1 VLRYKKKVDFESVF
15 ASAEKAVASYREL
28 DKDVPNEI
36 RSEFRDKLTIS
47 LIYHDAA
54 LEGEVLSHSEIKASI
69 DKSIISDTSLIPSY
83 EEINNF
89 NLACE
94 YATGLASSKR
104 KAIKLDHIKEIHSI
118 LAPEGKGGGSAYR
131 KENPLHRLYYHDI
144 APPEKISYRMRKL
157 GEWLEKEAGKTMHP
171 IECAAELH
179 WRLMGVFPWLDASGR
194 AARIGANLIL
204 EHSDYPLAVIHSI
217 DRQRYYE
224 SLKSSDHRQLLLIYL
239 EAVETTA
246 KAAVRVYQE
255 AWKKQGRRKSN
266 RRRAS

>member
-1 VLRYKKKVDFESVF
+1 MLRYKKKVDFESVF
-15 ASAEKAVASYREL
+15 ATCETAVSKWHEL
-28 DKDVPNEI
+28 ESGIPDEV
-36 RSEFRDKLTIS
+36 RSEFRDKLIIS

-94 YATGLASSKR
+94 HAAGLAGQRR
-104 KAIKLDHIKEIHSI
+104 KAIKVEHIKEIQSI
-118 LAPEGKGGGSAYR
+118 LHPEGKASGSAYR

-157 GEWLEKEAGKTMHP
+157 TEWLEKGTAKNLHP
-171 IECAAELH
+171 VECAAELH
-179 WRLMGVFPWLDASGR
+179 WRLMGIFPWTHATGR
-194 AARIGANLIL
+194 TARVAANLIL
-204 EHSDYPLAVIHSI
+204 EHEGYPLAVIHSI

-224 SLKSSDHRQLLLIYL
+224 SLKAADHKQLLLIYL

-246 KAAVRVYQE
+246 KAAIRVYQE
-255 AWKKQGRRKSN
+255 AAKTVGRKS

>member
-1 VLRYKKKVDFESVF
+1 MLRYKKKVDFESVYSGCET
-15 ASAEKAVASYREL
+15 AVSKWHELEEDMPDEVRAE
-28 DKDVPNEI
+28 
-36 RSEFRDKLTIS
+36 FHDKLIIS

-94 YATGLASSKR
+94 HAASIAAARR
-104 KAIKLDHIKEIHSI
+104 KALKVEHIKEIQS
-118 LAPEGKGGGSAYR
+118 LLCVESKASGSSYR

-144 APPEKISYRMRKL
+144 APPEKIAYQMRKL
-157 GEWLEKEAGKTMHP
+157 TEWFEKGAAKNLHP
-171 IECAAELH
+171 IERAAELH
-179 WRLMGVFPWLDASGR
+179 WRLMSVFPWTNATGR
-194 AARIGANLIL
+194 TARIAANLVL
-204 EHSDYPLAVIHSI
+204 EHAGYPLAVIHSI

-224 SLKSSDHRQLLLIYL
+224 SLKAADHRQLLLIYL

-246 KAAVRVYQE
+246 KAAIRVYQE
-255 AWKKQGRRKSN
+255 AAKSVRRKS

>member
-1 VLRYKKKVDFESVF
+1 MLRYKKKVDFESVF
-15 ASAEKAVASYREL
+15 SSNDETINEWREL
-28 DKDVPNEI
+28 NSEVPEKL

-89 NLACE
+89 NVACE
-94 YATGLASSKR
+94 YATGLASNKR
-104 KAIKLDHIKEIHSI
+104 KAIKLDHVKEIHSI
-118 LAPEGKGGGSAYR
+118 LVPESKGGSAYR

-144 APPEKISYRMRKL
+144 AAPEKISYRMRKL
-157 GEWLEKEAGKTMHP
+157 AEWLEKDGAKNLHP
-171 IECAAELH
+171 IERAAELH
-179 WRLMGVFPWLDASGR
+179 YKLMAVFPWLDASGR
-194 AARIGANLIL
+194 AARIAANLVL
-204 EHSDYPLAVIHSI
+204 EHEDYPLAVIHSI

-224 SLKSSDHRQLLLIYL
+224 SLKAGDHKQLLLIYL
-239 EAVETTA
+239 EATETTA
-246 KAAVRVYQE
+246 EAAIRVYQE
-255 AWKKQGRRKSN
+255 AWKKNRSASKKS